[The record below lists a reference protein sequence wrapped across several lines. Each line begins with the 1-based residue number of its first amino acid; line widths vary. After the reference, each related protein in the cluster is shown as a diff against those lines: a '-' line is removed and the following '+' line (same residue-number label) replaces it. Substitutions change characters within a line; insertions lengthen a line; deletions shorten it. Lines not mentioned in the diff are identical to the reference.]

1 MCSPSVY
8 THSSIVNKTKTI
20 NNNMSKEVKEVK
32 HRNCIIR
39 DTPTEQFPNMVT
51 VIKAPKIR
59 NVFLN
64 SRYITIERCVEH
76 IELWES
82 ERLINSKETYVKQQ
96 LREVV
101 VVDEN
106 QV

>member
-1 MCSPSVY
+1 M
-8 THSSIVNKTKTI
+8 NKVVT
-20 NNNMSKEVKEVK
+20 EVK

-59 NVFLN
+59 SAFLD